1 MLEKQFG
8 FQIKNLYSD
17 NGREY
22 YAICNY
28 LSSNS
33 ISWLTTAPNT
43 PQQNGT
49 SERHH
54 RHIVE
59 TGLTLLSQ
67 AHLSPSY
74 WSYAFQT
81 AVYLINRMPS
91 SVLQNQSPFEC
102 LFGRLPDYT
111 KMRIFGC
118 QCYPWLKTLH
128 NQ

>member
-33 ISWLTTAPNT
+33 ISWLTTAPHT

-49 SERHH
+49 SERRH